1 MVIVGHIYAIN
12 VECRPTCCAIDNIN
26 RHSFVYWSV
35 QISAISGHISVW
47 RFLLCW
53 CTMPSCDL
61 RRQFILIVFWSI
73 LPHRV
78 VRVQHFLYNNISV
91 GIYIENESRS
101 KQQNQKQRP
110 HQQVMNRSLNASM
123 NFNINF
129 LQFFTHSNGLYSEQ
143 HRNNPIYMY
152 KYIDLNLKF

>member
-91 GIYIENESRS
+91 EIYIENESS
-101 KQQNQKQRP
+101 NKQQNQNTKTTSAGDEPLTECIHEFQHQFSSILYALKWLIQRTTPKQ
-110 HQQVMNRSLNASM
+110 S
-123 NFNINF
+123 NI
-129 LQFFTHSNGLYSEQ
+129 YV
-143 HRNNPIYMY
+143 
-152 KYIDLNLKF
+152 